1 MLLEG
6 KRIIVTG
13 GLTGIGKA
21 TVLAMAR
28 EGAQVVS
35 MSRAEPTEERG
46 AAVVDAAHK
55 LGKGPVTHV
64 QCDVTKRNVVNAA
77 FAEAISLMGGLD
89 ALVNSAGLEHQG
101 PAEDLTEEALVRAIC
116 STRLMSAPSWPPPP
130 RNRAASSCQV
140 EADAPR

>member
-13 GLTGIGKA
+13 GITGIGKA

-35 MSRAEPTEERG
+35 MSRAEPTEERVAEVVE
-46 AAVVDAAHK
+46 AANE
-55 LGKGPVTHV
+55 LGKHPVAHV
-64 QCDVTKRNVVNAA
+64 QCDVTKRDVVNAA
-77 FAEAISLMGGLD
+77 FGQAISLMDGLD

-101 PAEDLTEEALVRAIC
+101 PAEDLTEELLYEQFAVQRDGRRR
-116 STRLMSAPSWPPPP
+116 SPTR
-130 RNRAASSCQV
+130 RIFASSRTTAV
-140 EADAPR
+140 AR